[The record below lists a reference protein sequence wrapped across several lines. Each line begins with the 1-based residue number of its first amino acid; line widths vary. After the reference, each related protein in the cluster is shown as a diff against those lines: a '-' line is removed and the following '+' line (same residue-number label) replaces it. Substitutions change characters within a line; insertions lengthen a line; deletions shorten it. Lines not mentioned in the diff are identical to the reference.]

1 MSEKSM
7 KQHVADALSNT
18 NEVKET
24 ITNAILKLDRDYNIL
39 RDTSEPEF
47 KLDTS
52 IDALRELGINLS
64 DAQFHDLTM
73 INAIGR
79 SAIPKDDVVTI
90 ILLVLRLVGVLPAES
105 EASFPMDKVKYL

>member
-1 MSEKSM
+1 MTKESIKQSVAKAFSDTVEAKNTIKNSVLNLDKSN
-7 KQHVADALSNT
+7 DLF
-18 NEVKET
+18 
-24 ITNAILKLDRDYNIL
+24 
-39 RDTSEPEF
+39 EPEF

-52 IDALRELGINLS
+52 IEALRDLGINLS

-79 SAIPKDDVVTI
+79 SAIPKDDIVTI

-105 EASFPMDKVKYL
+105 ETAFPMEKIKYL

>member
-1 MSEKSM
+1 MSDKSI
-7 KQHVADALSNT
+7 KQAVADALSNS
-18 NEVKET
+18 NEVKE
-24 ITNAILKLDRDYNIL
+24 IIADAILKIDKDQNIL
-39 RDTSEPEF
+39 RDAYEPEF

-52 IDALRELGINLS
+52 IEALRDLGINLT